1 MAAAA
6 GVVAA
11 VCSGLANGSWNLP
24 TKPDAPKSVYAG
36 KVWAW
41 ENIWMVRAAR
51 DARRYDA
58 RVFPTRDR
66 AFRVASPRPSL
77 TFDSPPHP
85 SRRWRT

>member
-51 DARRYDA
+51 DARFPDA
-58 RVFPTRDR
+58 
-66 AFRVASPRPSL
+66 RPSL
-77 TFDSPPHP
+77 PRRVPPTVSDVRPPPPHP

>member
-41 ENIWMVRAAR
+41 ENIWCAPAAR
-51 DARRYDA
+51 ERTWRDA

-66 AFRVASPRPSL
+66 AVRVALL
-77 TFDSPPHP
+77 TQPDVRAPPQP

>member
-41 ENIWMVRAAR
+41 ENIWMVRAGR
-51 DARRYDA
+51 PGTHVARRA
-58 RVFPTRDR
+58 RLPDTRPS
-66 AFRVASPRPSL
+66 VASRYPDQL
-77 TFDSPPHP
+77 TFAPPP
-85 SRRWRT
+85 PTVTRWRT

>member
-41 ENIWMVRAAR
+41 ENIWMVRAGR
-51 DARRYDA
+51 
-58 RVFPTRDR
+58 PGT
-66 AFRVASPRPSL
+66 RVATTRAS
-77 TFDSPPHP
+77 
-85 SRRWRT
+85 SRRETEPSASRPPDPI